1 MAIDRN
7 EFIERRLEKLTAIRE
22 SGMDPYP
29 PETPSRLP
37 VEDLRAAGDTEEPMA
52 TSGRIMAK
60 RKHGKT
66 VFCDLHDPTG
76 RIQLFMNGKVMGEE
90 GWELLGNLD
99 LGDIIWV
106 KGPLFTTRTGE
117 LSVKVTDL
125 LLLTKAVRPL
135 PVVKTDSEGKVHD
148 AVSDPDFLFRH
159 RCVDLILNET
169 SRNRFITR
177 SRILSASRE
186 YLDSNGFLEVET
198 PVLQQIYGGAA
209 AEPFVS
215 YYNSMEE
222 ECYLRIA
229 TELYLKRLLA
239 GGLHRV
245 YEMGK
250 DFRNEGVDRTHSP
263 EFTQLELY
271 EAWTDYR
278 GMMDRFE
285 GIVTAAAQAAG
296 SGKNTVF
303 MGNDINLEP
312 PFERISFV
320 PALHEKSGEELFEW
334 NGEDLS
340 RLASKLGLC
349 EDVSDRAVLL
359 DKLFDHFVTPGLIQP
374 CFVIDYPVEL
384 SPLAKQKPDEPRL
397 TERFEAFIAGLE
409 LANAF
414 SEQNDPIY
422 QRKILEAQAGES
434 LHRKGVVDQEFL
446 FALETGMPP
455 AGGLG
460 IGMDRLVMV
469 LTNSVSIR
477 DTILFPHLRRE
488 KGI

>member
-1 MAIDRN
+1 MAIESN
-7 EFIERRLEKLTAIRE
+7 EFIERRLEKLAAIRDT
-22 SGMDPYP
+22 GTNPYP
-29 PETPSRLP
+29 QETPSRLP
-37 VEDLRAAGDTEEPMA
+37 VEDLRAMGDTEEPMA
-52 TSGRIMAK
+52 ASGRIMAK

-66 VFCDLHDPTG
+66 VFCDLQDPTG
-76 RIQLFMNGKVMGEE
+76 RIQLFINSKVLGEE

-99 LGDIIWV
+99 LGDMIWV
-106 KGPLFTTRTGE
+106 RGPLFTTRMGE
-117 LSVKVTDL
+117 LSVNVTDL
-125 LLLTKAVRPL
+125 ILLAKAVRPL
-135 PVVKTDSEGKVHD
+135 PVVKTDSEGTVHD
-148 AVSDPDFLFRH
+148 AVSDPDFLYRH
-159 RCVDLILNET
+159 RCVDLILNES
-169 SRNRFITR
+169 SRDRFIKR
-177 SRILSASRE
+177 SRIISASRE

-215 YYNSMEE
+215 FYNSMEE

-239 GGLHRV
+239 GGFHRV
-245 YEMGK
+245 YEIGK

-278 GMMDRFE
+278 GMMNRFE
-285 GIVTAAAQAAG
+285 GIVIAAAEAAG
-296 SGKNTVF
+296 SGKDIVF
-303 MGNDINLEP
+303 MGRDISLEP

-334 NGEDLS
+334 SAS
-340 RLASKLGLC
+340 RLSGLAARLGLC
-349 EDVSDRAVLL
+349 TDVTDRAVLL

-374 CFVIDYPVEL
+374 CFVTDYPVEL
-384 SPLAKQKPDEPRL
+384 SPLAKQKPDDPRL

-414 SEQNDPIY
+414 SEQNDPLY
-422 QRKILEAQAGES
+422 QRKVLEDQAGES
-434 LHRKGVVDQEFL
+434 LHRKGVVDEEFL

-469 LTNSVSIR
+469 LTGSASIR
-477 DTILFPHLRRE
+477 DIILFPHLRRE
-488 KGI
+488 KRI